1 MEVVMRDAPDAGDKY
16 MPLIFAVLTAVTVY
30 VWLGGF

>member
-1 MEVVMRDAPDAGDKY
+1 MNDAPDAGDKY
-16 MPLIFAVLTAVTVY
+16 TPIIIAVLTAVTVY